1 MNLIEI
7 LMISVGL
14 SLDVYAVVVCQGAVL
29 LKIERSKLFK
39 MCLIFCIWQGAAVE
53 IGNLITCIPYLSVA
67 AESMQKIWHLISV
80 IIFFALG
87 VYMLYKAWKNQGILE
102 RLSEINY
109 KQICIAACFT
119 SIDALF
125 AGMGFGFLKTGTVAV
140 VLSIL
145 IVTALAVIVGLYTG
159 YRLGY
164 EQKTKA
170 YGVGGILLL
179 ISAVNIIVKFLVV

>member
-7 LMISVGL
+7 LVISVGL

-29 LKIERSKLFK
+29 LKIERMKLLK
-39 MCLIFCIWQGAAVE
+39 MSLIFCVWQVAAV
-53 IGNLITCIPYLSVA
+53 ILGHWVALIPFLSVA
-67 AESMQKIWHLISV
+67 TENMRLIWELISV
-80 IIFFALG
+80 IIFMALG
-87 VYMLYKAWKNQGILE
+87 IYMLYKAWKNEGILE
-102 RLSEINY
+102 RLSDINY
-109 KQICIAACFT
+109 RQLCAAACFT

-125 AGMGFGFLKTGTVAV
+125 AGMGFGFLKAGLIAVA
-140 VLSIL
+140 LNIL
-145 IVTALAVIVGLYTG
+145 IVTAFAVVLGLYTG

-179 ISAVNIIVKFLVV
+179 ISAFDVIFKYMV